1 MNRIPERNR
10 PLVIFAAG
18 VVVLLLVAGG
28 VLFFGQLGPTTS
40 PSASTPPSATAT
52 SSVGASTPEGATRAF
67 FDAVVA
73 ARRTDNPELIEPLVT
88 SREASAYLTVAG
100 FLAGQKESGKASITT
115 VLELEDVEVE
125 EFGESARLTA
135 TLLEAG
141 YDIDLNTGQPLESP
155 MALDPRKLT
164 VELRRTGGLW
174 KVDSF
179 ETGASS

>member
-10 PLVIFAAG
+10 PLVVVATG

-28 VLFFGQLGPTTS
+28 VLLLGRLGPSPTPTTS
-40 PSASTPPSATAT
+40 LPPSASASPSAD
-52 SSVGASTPEGATRAF
+52 ASTPEGATRAF

-73 ARRTDNPELIEPLVT
+73 ARRTDNPDLIEPFVT
-88 SREASAYLTVAG
+88 SRESSAYRTVAG

-115 VLELEDVEVE
+115 LLEFEDVRVE
-125 EFGESARLTA
+125 ESGDSARLTA

-141 YDIDLNTGQPLESP
+141 YDIDLDTGEPLESP
-155 MALDPRKLT
+155 VALDPRSLT
-164 VELRRTGGLW
+164 VELRRVDGTW

-179 ETGASS
+179 ETGT